1 MTVLRTYT
9 RKVGSAEYGSNRTQE
24 VMVVD
29 ECPNKDSP
37 AGYYQYT
44 NPNGDCY
51 YFYVGTTWTGD
62 RVIMRTT
69 KYGEIM

>member
-9 RKVGSAEYGSNRTQE
+9 RNVGSAEYESNRTHE

-44 NPNGDCY
+44 NPYGHTFY
-51 YFYVGTTWTGD
+51 LYVGTTWTGD
-62 RVIMRTT
+62 RVMMRTT
-69 KYGEIM
+69 KYGEII